1 MTDAPSPASGAPLK
15 LFNSLTRKLEEFRPV
30 HPGEARVYSCGPTV
44 YNYPHIGNMRA
55 YVFADTLG
63 RTLSFKGYKLTHVIN
78 ITDVGHL
85 TDDADAGEDKLEKAA
100 AEKAQSIWDIAR
112 HYTEAYWADVKALN
126 IRQPAHWSIAT
137 DYVPQMI
144 EFAKAIADKHCYELD
159 SGLYFNTKTVPDY
172 GRLAR
177 EDDLLAEMQKLIQ
190 RQKAAKDIAGA
201 KERIDALRKLVID
214 FIAVIDD
221 FYKRKSL
228 KKYQSLRAIW
238 QVAAEA
244 SEDDF
249 PAALQRSLNES
260 RAFFK
265 APRVEPVAG
274 KRNDEDFAIWRK
286 TPAGETRQMEWDS
299 PWGRG
304 APGWHL
310 ECSVMSEALLG
321 FPFDI
326 HTGGIDHREIHHPNE
341 IAQNQAHSCSADSG
355 ARFWMHN
362 NFLVERSGK
371 MSKSSGEFLR
381 LQLLIDKG
389 YHTLAY
395 RLMCLQAHYRSE
407 LEFSWEGLGAALT
420 RLKRLVMAVEKLDP
434 PRNGEVASRSDDG
447 GGARPSADAAQDRPP
462 PPPASPIPLP
472 VPGRIA
478 DLLAKFDAAMSD
490 DLNTPVALT
499 LLEEAAAMKKV
510 DADQKRA
517 ALAAMDAVLGL
528 NILSL
533 SRADLRIRP
542 RAATIT
548 EVEIEEILTR
558 RKEARAAKDFATS
571 DKLRDELIAAGV
583 EVMDGDPLGWDWRL
597 EA

>member
-1 MTDAPSPASGAPLK
+1 MTDAPAPLR
-15 LFNSLTRKLEEFRPV
+15 LFNSLTRQLEEFRPV

-63 RTLSFKGYKLTHVIN
+63 RTLSYKGYKLTHVIN

-100 AEKAQSIWDIAR
+100 AERAQSIWDIAK
-112 HYTEAYWADVKALN
+112 HYTEAYWADVKALG

-137 DYVPQMI
+137 DYVPAMI

-159 SGLYFNTKTVPDY
+159 GGLYFDTTSVADY

-177 EDDLLAEMQKLIQ
+177 HGTDEGES
-190 RQKAAKDIAGA
+190 
-201 KERIDALRKLVID
+201 RID
-214 FIAVIDD
+214 
-221 FYKRKSL
+221 
-228 KKYQSLRAIW
+228 
-238 QVAAEA
+238 
-244 SEDDF
+244 
-249 PAALQRSLNES
+249 
-260 RAFFK
+260 
-265 APRVEPVAG
+265 PVDG
-274 KRNDEDFAIWRK
+274 KRHPADFAIWRK

-341 IAQNQAHSCSADSG
+341 IAQNQAHSCSTDSG
-355 ARFWMHN
+355 ARMWMHN

-381 LQLLIDKG
+381 VQLLIDKG
-389 YHTLAY
+389 YHPLAY

-420 RLKRLVMAVEKLDP
+420 RLKRLVMGIEKL
-434 PRNGEVASRSDDG
+434 RAATGGEV
-447 GGARPSADAAQDRPP
+447 
-462 PPPASPIPLP
+462 SPTTLMQ
-472 VPGRIA
+472 
-478 DLLAKFDAAMSD
+478 AKVILGSFDEAISD
-490 DLNTPVALT
+490 DLGVPKALP
-499 LLEEAAAMKKV
+499 LLEQAI
-510 DADQKRA
+510 DAKR
-517 ALAAMDAVLGL
+517 LPSSLRLHLVEEMDKVLGL
-528 NILSL
+528 QLLTL
-533 SRADLRIRP
+533 SREDLRVRP
-542 RAATIT
+542 KAATIT
-548 EVEIEEILTR
+548 EDEIEATLVR
-558 RKEARAAKDFATS
+558 RKEARAAKDFAAS
-571 DKLRDELIAAGV
+571 DALRDELIAAGV

-597 EA
+597 AN

>member
-1 MTDAPSPASGAPLK
+1 MGGGMTDASAPPISASPLK
-15 LFNSLTRKLEEFRPV
+15 LFNSLTRSLEIFEPV

-112 HYTEAYWADVKALN
+112 HFTEAYWADVKALN

-159 SGLYFNTKTVPDY
+159 GGLYFDTTTVSDY

-177 EDDLLAEMQKLIQ
+177 HGTDEGES
-190 RQKAAKDIAGA
+190 
-201 KERIDALRKLVID
+201 RID
-214 FIAVIDD
+214 
-221 FYKRKSL
+221 
-228 KKYQSLRAIW
+228 
-238 QVAAEA
+238 
-244 SEDDF
+244 
-249 PAALQRSLNES
+249 
-260 RAFFK
+260 
-265 APRVEPVAG
+265 PVDG
-274 KRNDEDFAIWRK
+274 KRHPADFAIWRK
-286 TPAGETRQMEWDS
+286 TPAGEKRQMEWDS

-341 IAQNQAHSCSADSG
+341 IAQNQAHSCSDTSG

-381 LQLLIDKG
+381 VRLLVDKG
-389 YHTLAY
+389 YHPLAY

-407 LEFSWEGLGAALT
+407 LEFSWAGLGAALT
-420 RLKRLVMAVEKLDP
+420 RLKRLVMAAAP
-434 PRNGEVASRSDDG
+434 ARNAEVA
-447 GGARPSADAAQDRPP
+447 AATDRR
-462 PPPASPIPLP
+462 LT
-472 VPGRIA
+472 

-499 LLEEAAAMKKV
+499 LIEEAAAMKKI
-510 DADQKRA
+510 DAGEKHA
-517 ALAAMDAVLGL
+517 TLAAMDAVLGL
-528 NILSL
+528 NLLTIERS
-533 SRADLRIRP
+533 DLRIRP
-542 RAATIT
+542 KSATIA
-548 EVEIEEILTR
+548 EGEIEAILVR
-558 RKEARAAKDFATS
+558 RKEARAAKDFAAS
-571 DKLRDELIAAGV
+571 DALRDELLAAGV

-597 EA
+597 GD

>member
-1 MTDAPSPASGAPLK
+1 MGAVMTDTPAPASGAPLR
-15 LFNSLTRKLEEFRPV
+15 LFNSLTRQLEPFAPV

-63 RTLSFKGYKLTHVIN
+63 RTLTYKGYKLTHVIN

-100 AEKAQSIWDIAR
+100 AERAQSIWDIAR
-112 HYTEAYWADVKALN
+112 HYTEAYWADIKALN

-144 EFAKAIADKHCYELD
+144 DFAKAIADKHCYELD
-159 SGLYFNTKTVPDY
+159 SGLYFDTTSVADY

-177 EDDLLAEMQKLIQ
+177 HGTDEGES
-190 RQKAAKDIAGA
+190 
-201 KERIDALRKLVID
+201 RID
-214 FIAVIDD
+214 
-221 FYKRKSL
+221 
-228 KKYQSLRAIW
+228 
-238 QVAAEA
+238 
-244 SEDDF
+244 
-249 PAALQRSLNES
+249 
-260 RAFFK
+260 
-265 APRVEPVAG
+265 PVDG
-274 KRNDEDFAIWRK
+274 KRHPADFAIWRK
-286 TPAGETRQMEWDS
+286 TPPGETRQMEWDS

-355 ARFWMHN
+355 ARMWMHN

-389 YHTLAY
+389 YHPLAY

-420 RLKRLVMAVEKLDP
+420 RLKRLVMGVAPVRDIPAAAVE
-434 PRNGEVASRSDDG
+434 
-447 GGARPSADAAQDRPP
+447 DRR
-462 PPPASPIPLP
+462 LTE
-472 VPGRIA
+472 
-478 DLLAKFDAAMSD
+478 LLGKFDAAISD
-490 DLNTPVALT
+490 DLNTSVALT
-499 LLEEAAAMKKV
+499 LLEDVIAMKKT
-510 DADQKRA
+510 DAGQKRA
-517 ALAAMDAVLGL
+517 AIGTIDAVLGIGL
-528 NILSL
+528 LDL
-533 SRADLRIRP
+533 LREDLRIRP
-542 RAATIT
+542 KAATIT
-548 EVEIEEILTR
+548 DEEIEAALAR

-597 EA
+597 GE

>member
-1 MTDAPSPASGAPLK
+1 MTDAPAHPLK
-15 LFNSLTRKLEEFRPV
+15 LFNSLTRSLEIFQPV

-63 RTLSFKGYKLTHVIN
+63 RTLSFKGYRLTHVIN

-100 AEKAQSIWDIAR
+100 AEKAQSIWDIAK

-159 SGLYFNTKTVPDY
+159 GGLYFDTASVADY

-177 EDDLLAEMQKLIQ
+177 HGTDEGES
-190 RQKAAKDIAGA
+190 
-201 KERIDALRKLVID
+201 RID
-214 FIAVIDD
+214 
-221 FYKRKSL
+221 
-228 KKYQSLRAIW
+228 
-238 QVAAEA
+238 
-244 SEDDF
+244 
-249 PAALQRSLNES
+249 
-260 RAFFK
+260 
-265 APRVEPVAG
+265 PVDG
-274 KRNDEDFAIWRK
+274 KRHPADFAIWRK
-286 TPAGETRQMEWDS
+286 TPAGETRQMEWAS
-299 PWGRG
+299 PWGCG

-341 IAQNQAHSCSADSG
+341 IAQNQAHSCSTDSG
-355 ARFWMHN
+355 ARIWMHN

-381 LQLLIDKG
+381 IQLLIDKG
-389 YHTLAY
+389 YHPLAY

-420 RLKRLVMAVEKLDP
+420 RLKRLVMAAAPVRD
-434 PRNGEVASRSDDG
+434 VDT
-447 GGARPSADAAQDRPP
+447 ADVTDRRL
-462 PPPASPIPLP
+462 AE
-472 VPGRIA
+472 
-478 DLLAKFDAAMSD
+478 LLAKFDAAMSD
-490 DLNTPVALT
+490 DLNTAVALT
-499 LLEEAAAMKKV
+499 LLEEAAAMKKI
-510 DADQKRA
+510 DAGQKRA
-517 ALAAMDAVLGL
+517 ALTAMDAVLGL
-528 NILSL
+528 DLLTIERS
-533 SRADLRIRP
+533 DLRVRP
-542 RAATIT
+542 KAAAIS
-548 EVEIEEILTR
+548 EDEIEATLVK
-558 RKEARAAKDFATS
+558 RKEVRANKDFAAS
-571 DKLRDELIAAGV
+571 DVLRDKLIAAGV

-597 EA
+597 DN